1 MVEGIGIAGLYP
13 NLTFSLLQIPF
24 RNKYAKLTDPQ
35 FCMLSSY
42 FMKQNLRS
50 LQNCDIT
57 VINELHICMPN

>member
-42 FMKQNLRS
+42 FMKQNLQS
-50 LQNCDIT
+50 LQN
-57 VINELHICMPN
+57 